1 MNVVIIL
8 IIVLLIGL
16 QLFILLKTHKKSKVL
31 ASVFETTTE
40 GYKVEKY
47 YIPKKELS
55 STTYDII
62 LSDKRRYKRKGD
74 DVETY
79 EDVVFTEAGDVD
91 GLPGVPSI
99 EKKTRIICKAKAKD
113 KEEVSLIS
121 LPGENPLQKEINRV
135 LNNYLIR
142 NKGAA
147 SDYGLIKD
155 VVERNCNS
163 LEEEIETQTPWPLY
177 FGLMGT
183 MLGIIVG
190 IGDIAINVGFDQF
203 VEKPEEH
210 IGGLMGD
217 VAMAMIVS
225 CCGILFTTTLSFFA
239 KKAKSILE
247 TRKNA
252 FYSWFQSEL
261 MPIISKENASTG
273 LKRLEENLSKFN
285 ESFEDN
291 VKELNATFSVVKE
304 TSGNQALLMKTLN
317 KMDLKKMAEANIEIL
332 SRFNQTV
339 GQLEKFNSY
348 INYSQTVLD
357 DIAQRN
363 TAISEA
369 TISVDSNLDKAL
381 NELKN
386 GVEQQM
392 SVLRDSL
399 RKSEEEMEKLVAC
412 ESRLFANQ
420 DSKINAFFD
429 SIQSFKPLIE
439 GINSWKKDLKSQ
451 TMEISRLV
459 DAISQMPLHDGDGGV
474 VIKEK
479 KTLNPVLI
487 SIVAVVVLLLG
498 GNMYY
503 SWKMTNAIK
512 GLVEVQAPQQAGSD
526 TLMQEV
532 APTPVSD
539 TVVAATEKKVPA
551 VMSKTKEQLKTQ
563 PQATKS
569 SQKTE
574 VRYNKRSSL
583 AY

>member
-16 QLFILLKTHKKSKVL
+16 QLFRLLKTHKKSKVL

-99 EKKTRIICKAKAKD
+99 EKKTRIICKAKD

-459 DAISQMPLHDGDGGV
+459 DAISQMPLHDGNGGV

-487 SIVAVVVLLLG
+487 SIVAVVVLFLG

-512 GLVEVQAPQQAGSD
+512 GLVEVQAPQQADTD

-532 APTPVSD
+532 APAPVSD

-563 PQATKS
+563 PQTKKS

-574 VRYNKRSSL
+574 VRHNNKRSSL

>member
-8 IIVLLIGL
+8 IIVVLIGL

-99 EKKTRIICKAKAKD
+99 EKKTRIICKAKD

-512 GLVEVQAPQQAGSD
+512 GLVEVQAPQQADTD

-539 TVVAATEKKVPA
+539 TVVAATEKIVPA

-563 PQATKS
+563 PQAKKS

-574 VRYNKRSSL
+574 VRHNNKRSSL

>member
-99 EKKTRIICKAKAKD
+99 EKKTRIICKAKD

-512 GLVEVQAPQQAGSD
+512 GLVEVQAPQQADTD

-563 PQATKS
+563 AQTKKS

-574 VRYNKRSSL
+574 VRHNNKRFSL

>member
-8 IIVLLIGL
+8 IIVVLIGL

-99 EKKTRIICKAKAKD
+99 EKKTRIICKAKD

-439 GINSWKKDLKSQ
+439 GINSWKKDLKNQ

-512 GLVEVQAPQQAGSD
+512 GLVEVQAPQQADTD

-539 TVVAATEKKVPA
+539 TVVAATEKIVPA

-563 PQATKS
+563 PQAKRS

>member
-8 IIVLLIGL
+8 IIVVLIGL

-99 EKKTRIICKAKAKD
+99 EKKTRIICKAKD

-225 CCGILFTTTLSFFA
+225 CCGIIFTTTLSFFA

-512 GLVEVQAPQQAGSD
+512 GLVEVQAPQQVDTD

-563 PQATKS
+563 AQTKKS

-574 VRYNKRSSL
+574 VRHNNKRSSL

>member
-8 IIVLLIGL
+8 IIAVLIGF

-62 LSDKRRYKRKGD
+62 LSDERRYKRKGD

-99 EKKTRIICKAKAKD
+99 EKKTRIICKAKD

-317 KMDLKKMAEANIEIL
+317 KMDLKKMAEANMEIL

-487 SIVAVVVLLLG
+487 SIVVAVVVLLLG

-512 GLVEVQAPQQAGSD
+512 GLVEVQAPQQADTD

-539 TVVAATEKKVPA
+539 TVVAATEKKC
-551 VMSKTKEQLKTQ
+551 Q
-563 PQATKS
+563 
-569 SQKTE
+569 
-574 VRYNKRSSL
+574 R
-583 AY
+583 

>member
-8 IIVLLIGL
+8 IIVVLIGL

-99 EKKTRIICKAKAKD
+99 EKKTRIICKAKD

-487 SIVAVVVLLLG
+487 SIVAAVVVLLLG

-512 GLVEVQAPQQAGSD
+512 GLVGVQAPQQADTD

-563 PQATKS
+563 AQTKKS

-574 VRYNKRSSL
+574 VRHNNKRSSL

>member
-99 EKKTRIICKAKAKD
+99 EKKTRIICKAKD

-210 IGGLMGD
+210 IGGLMW
-217 VAMAMIVS
+217 
-225 CCGILFTTTLSFFA
+225 LWL
-239 KKAKSILE
+239 
-247 TRKNA
+247 
-252 FYSWFQSEL
+252 
-261 MPIISKENASTG
+261 
-273 LKRLEENLSKFN
+273 
-285 ESFEDN
+285 
-291 VKELNATFSVVKE
+291 
-304 TSGNQALLMKTLN
+304 
-317 KMDLKKMAEANIEIL
+317 
-332 SRFNQTV
+332 
-339 GQLEKFNSY
+339 
-348 INYSQTVLD
+348 
-357 DIAQRN
+357 
-363 TAISEA
+363 
-369 TISVDSNLDKAL
+369 
-381 NELKN
+381 
-386 GVEQQM
+386 
-392 SVLRDSL
+392 
-399 RKSEEEMEKLVAC
+399 
-412 ESRLFANQ
+412 
-420 DSKINAFFD
+420 
-429 SIQSFKPLIE
+429 
-439 GINSWKKDLKSQ
+439 
-451 TMEISRLV
+451 
-459 DAISQMPLHDGDGGV
+459 
-474 VIKEK
+474 
-479 KTLNPVLI
+479 
-487 SIVAVVVLLLG
+487 
-498 GNMYY
+498 
-503 SWKMTNAIK
+503 
-512 GLVEVQAPQQAGSD
+512 
-526 TLMQEV
+526 
-532 APTPVSD
+532 
-539 TVVAATEKKVPA
+539 
-551 VMSKTKEQLKTQ
+551 
-563 PQATKS
+563 
-569 SQKTE
+569 
-574 VRYNKRSSL
+574 
-583 AY
+583 

>member
-8 IIVLLIGL
+8 IIVVLIGL

-40 GYKVEKY
+40 GYKVVKY

-62 LSDKRRYKRKGD
+62 LSDERRYKRKGD

-99 EKKTRIICKAKAKD
+99 EKKTRIICKAKD

-439 GINSWKKDLKSQ
+439 GINSWKKDLKNQ

-539 TVVAATEKKVPA
+539 TVVAATEKEVPA

>member
-99 EKKTRIICKAKAKD
+99 EKKTRIICKAKD

-512 GLVEVQAPQQAGSD
+512 GLVEVQAPQQADTD

-539 TVVAATEKKVPA
+539 TVVAATEKKC
-551 VMSKTKEQLKTQ
+551 Q
-563 PQATKS
+563 
-569 SQKTE
+569 
-574 VRYNKRSSL
+574 R
-583 AY
+583 

>member
-99 EKKTRIICKAKAKD
+99 EKKTRIICKAKD

-261 MPIISKENASTG
+261 MSIISKENASTG

-459 DAISQMPLHDGDGGV
+459 DAISQMPLHDGNGGV

-512 GLVEVQAPQQAGSD
+512 GLVEVQAPQQADTD

-532 APTPVSD
+532 APAPVSD

-563 PQATKS
+563 PQTKKS

-574 VRYNKRSSL
+574 VRHNNKRSSL

>member
-8 IIVLLIGL
+8 IIVVLIGL

-55 STTYDII
+55 STTYEII

-99 EKKTRIICKAKAKD
+99 EKKTRIICKAKD

-439 GINSWKKDLKSQ
+439 GINSWKKDLKNQ

-512 GLVEVQAPQQAGSD
+512 GLVEVQAPQQADTD

-539 TVVAATEKKVPA
+539 TVVAATEKIVPA

-563 PQATKS
+563 PQAKKVKS
-569 SQKTE
+569 E
-574 VRYNKRSSL
+574 N
-583 AY
+583 

>member
-8 IIVLLIGL
+8 IIVVLIGL

-40 GYKVEKY
+40 GYKVVKY

-62 LSDKRRYKRKGD
+62 LSDERRYKRKGD

-99 EKKTRIICKAKAKD
+99 EKKTRIICKAKD

-526 TLMQEV
+526 TLLQEV

-563 PQATKS
+563 PQTKKS

-574 VRYNKRSSL
+574 VRHNNKRSSL

>member
-8 IIVLLIGL
+8 IIVVLIGF

-99 EKKTRIICKAKAKD
+99 EKKTRIICKAKD

-439 GINSWKKDLKSQ
+439 GINSWKKDLKNQ

-512 GLVEVQAPQQAGSD
+512 GLVEVQAPQQADTD

-539 TVVAATEKKVPA
+539 TVVAATEKIVPA

-563 PQATKS
+563 PQAKKS

-574 VRYNKRSSL
+574 VRHNNKRSSL

>member
-8 IIVLLIGL
+8 IIVVLIGL

-99 EKKTRIICKAKAKD
+99 EKKTRIICKAKD

-512 GLVEVQAPQQAGSD
+512 GLVEVQAPQQADTD

-539 TVVAATEKKVPA
+539 TVVAATEKKC
-551 VMSKTKEQLKTQ
+551 Q
-563 PQATKS
+563 
-569 SQKTE
+569 
-574 VRYNKRSSL
+574 R
-583 AY
+583 

>member
-8 IIVLLIGL
+8 IIVVLIGL

-99 EKKTRIICKAKAKD
+99 EKKTRIICKAKD

-439 GINSWKKDLKSQ
+439 GINSWKKNLKSQ

-512 GLVEVQAPQQAGSD
+512 GLVEVQAPQQADTD

-532 APTPVSD
+532 APAPVSD

-563 PQATKS
+563 PQTKKS

-574 VRYNKRSSL
+574 VRHNNKRSSL

>member
-8 IIVLLIGL
+8 IIVVLIGF

-40 GYKVEKY
+40 GYKVVKY

-62 LSDKRRYKRKGD
+62 LSDERRYKRKGD

-99 EKKTRIICKAKAKD
+99 EKKTRIICKAKD

-512 GLVEVQAPQQAGSD
+512 GLVEVQAPQQADTD

-539 TVVAATEKKVPA
+539 TVVAVTEKKVPA

-563 PQATKS
+563 PQTKKS

-574 VRYNKRSSL
+574 VRHNNKRSSL

>member
-62 LSDKRRYKRKGD
+62 LSDKRRYKKKGD

-99 EKKTRIICKAKAKD
+99 EKKTRIICKAKD

-512 GLVEVQAPQQAGSD
+512 GLVEVQAPQQADTD

-532 APTPVSD
+532 APAPVSD

-563 PQATKS
+563 PQTKKS

-574 VRYNKRSSL
+574 VRHNNKRSSL

>member
-8 IIVLLIGL
+8 IIVVLIGL

-40 GYKVEKY
+40 GYKVVKY

-62 LSDKRRYKRKGD
+62 LSDERRYKRKGD
-74 DVETY
+74 GVETY

-99 EKKTRIICKAKAKD
+99 EKKTRIICKAKD

-512 GLVEVQAPQQAGSD
+512 GLVEVQAPQQADTD

-563 PQATKS
+563 AQTKNS

-574 VRYNKRSSL
+574 VRHNNKRSSL

>member
-8 IIVLLIGL
+8 IIVVLIGF

-40 GYKVEKY
+40 GYKVVKY

-62 LSDKRRYKRKGD
+62 LSDERRYKRKGD

-79 EDVVFTEAGDVD
+79 EEVVFTEAGDVD

-99 EKKTRIICKAKAKD
+99 EKKTRIICKAKD

-225 CCGILFTTTLSFFA
+225 CCGILFTTTLSFIA

-285 ESFEDN
+285 DSFEDN

-317 KMDLKKMAEANIEIL
+317 EMDLKKMAEANIEIL

-459 DAISQMPLHDGDGGV
+459 DAISQMPLHDGDAGV

-512 GLVEVQAPQQAGSD
+512 GLVEVQAPQQADTD

>member
-8 IIVLLIGL
+8 IIVVLIGL

-62 LSDKRRYKRKGD
+62 LSDKRRYKKKGD

-99 EKKTRIICKAKAKD
+99 EKKTRIICKAKD

-512 GLVEVQAPQQAGSD
+512 GLVEVQAPQQADTD

-539 TVVAATEKKVPA
+539 TVVAATEKKC
-551 VMSKTKEQLKTQ
+551 Q
-563 PQATKS
+563 
-569 SQKTE
+569 
-574 VRYNKRSSL
+574 R
-583 AY
+583 

>member
-8 IIVLLIGL
+8 IIVVLIGL

-40 GYKVEKY
+40 GYKVVKY

-62 LSDKRRYKRKGD
+62 LSDERRYKRKGD

-99 EKKTRIICKAKAKD
+99 EKKTRIICKAKD

-317 KMDLKKMAEANIEIL
+317 KMDLKKMAEANIDIL

-512 GLVEVQAPQQAGSD
+512 GLVEVQAPQQADTD

-551 VMSKTKEQLKTQ
+551 VMSKTKEQLKKQ
-563 PQATKS
+563 PQTKKS

>member
-8 IIVLLIGL
+8 IIAVLIGF

-99 EKKTRIICKAKAKD
+99 EKKTRIICKAKD

-539 TVVAATEKKVPA
+539 TVVAATEKKC
-551 VMSKTKEQLKTQ
+551 
-563 PQATKS
+563 
-569 SQKTE
+569 
-574 VRYNKRSSL
+574 RR
-583 AY
+583 

>member
-8 IIVLLIGL
+8 IIVVLIGL

-99 EKKTRIICKAKAKD
+99 EKKTRIICKAKD

-163 LEEEIETQTPWPLY
+163 LEEEIETKTPWPLY

-439 GINSWKKDLKSQ
+439 GINSWKKDLKNQ

-512 GLVEVQAPQQAGSD
+512 GLVEVQAPQQADTD

-539 TVVAATEKKVPA
+539 TVVAATEKIVPA

-563 PQATKS
+563 PQAKKS

-574 VRYNKRSSL
+574 VRHNNKRSSL

>member
-8 IIVLLIGL
+8 IIVVLIGL

-99 EKKTRIICKAKAKD
+99 EKKTRIICKAKD

-190 IGDIAINVGFDQF
+190 IGDIAINVRFDQF

-439 GINSWKKDLKSQ
+439 GINSWKKDLKNQ

-512 GLVEVQAPQQAGSD
+512 GLVEVQAPQQADTD

-539 TVVAATEKKVPA
+539 TVVAATEKIVPA

-563 PQATKS
+563 PQAKKS

>member
-8 IIVLLIGL
+8 IIVVLIGL
-16 QLFILLKTHKKSKVL
+16 QLFILLKTYKKSKVL

-79 EDVVFTEAGDVD
+79 EDVVFTETGDVD

-99 EKKTRIICKAKAKD
+99 EKKTRIICKAKD

-487 SIVAVVVLLLG
+487 SIVAAVVVLLLG

-512 GLVEVQAPQQAGSD
+512 GLVEVQAPQQADTD

-532 APTPVSD
+532 APAPVSD

-563 PQATKS
+563 PQTKKS

-574 VRYNKRSSL
+574 VRHNNKRSSL

>member
-99 EKKTRIICKAKAKD
+99 EKKTRIICKAKD

-512 GLVEVQAPQQAGSD
+512 GLVGVQAPQQADTD

-563 PQATKS
+563 AQTKKS

-574 VRYNKRSSL
+574 VRHNNKRSSL

>member
-8 IIVLLIGL
+8 IIVVLIGL

-99 EKKTRIICKAKAKD
+99 EKKTRIICKAKD

-317 KMDLKKMAEANIEIL
+317 KMDLKKMAEANMEIL

-512 GLVEVQAPQQAGSD
+512 GLVEVQAPQQADTD

-539 TVVAATEKKVPA
+539 TVVAATEKIVPA

-563 PQATKS
+563 PQAKKS

-574 VRYNKRSSL
+574 VRHNNKRSSL

>member
-8 IIVLLIGL
+8 IIVVLIGL

-55 STTYDII
+55 STTYEII

-99 EKKTRIICKAKAKD
+99 EKKTRIICKAKD

-439 GINSWKKDLKSQ
+439 GINSWKKDLKNQ

-512 GLVEVQAPQQAGSD
+512 GLVEVQAPQQADTD

-532 APTPVSD
+532 APAPVSD
-539 TVVAATEKKVPA
+539 TVVAATEKIVPA

-563 PQATKS
+563 PQAKKS

-574 VRYNKRSSL
+574 VRHNNKRSSL

>member
-62 LSDKRRYKRKGD
+62 LSDKRRYKKKGD

-99 EKKTRIICKAKAKD
+99 EKKTRIICKAKD

-285 ESFEDN
+285 DSFEDN

-317 KMDLKKMAEANIEIL
+317 EMDLKKMAEANIEIL

-412 ESRLFANQ
+412 GSRLFANQ

-479 KTLNPVLI
+479 ITLNPVLI

-512 GLVEVQAPQQAGSD
+512 GLVEVQAPQQADTD

-563 PQATKS
+563 PQTKKS

-574 VRYNKRSSL
+574 VRHNNKRSSL

>member
-8 IIVLLIGL
+8 IIVVLIGL

-55 STTYDII
+55 STTYEII

-99 EKKTRIICKAKAKD
+99 EKKTRIICKAKD

-439 GINSWKKDLKSQ
+439 GINSWKKDLKNQ

-512 GLVEVQAPQQAGSD
+512 GLVEVQAPQQADTD

-539 TVVAATEKKVPA
+539 TVVAATEKIVPA

-563 PQATKS
+563 PQAKKS

-574 VRYNKRSSL
+574 VRHNNKRSSL

>member
-99 EKKTRIICKAKAKD
+99 EKKTRIICKAKD

-459 DAISQMPLHDGDGGV
+459 DAISQMPLHDGNGGV

-512 GLVEVQAPQQAGSD
+512 GLVEVQAPQQADTD

-532 APTPVSD
+532 APAPVSD

-563 PQATKS
+563 PQTKKS

-574 VRYNKRSSL
+574 VRHNNKRSSL

>member
-8 IIVLLIGL
+8 IIVVLIGL

-99 EKKTRIICKAKAKD
+99 EKKTRIICKAKD

-439 GINSWKKDLKSQ
+439 GINSWKKDLKNQ

-512 GLVEVQAPQQAGSD
+512 GLVEVQAPQQADTD

-539 TVVAATEKKVPA
+539 TVVAATEKIVPA

-563 PQATKS
+563 PQAKKS

-574 VRYNKRSSL
+574 VRHNNKRSSL

>member
-99 EKKTRIICKAKAKD
+99 EKKTRIICKAKD

-261 MPIISKENASTG
+261 MPIISKEKASTG

-512 GLVEVQAPQQAGSD
+512 GLVEVQAPQQADTD

-563 PQATKS
+563 AQTKKS

-574 VRYNKRSSL
+574 VRHNNKRSSL

>member
-8 IIVLLIGL
+8 IIVVLIGL

-99 EKKTRIICKAKAKD
+99 EKKTRIICKAKD

-512 GLVEVQAPQQAGSD
+512 GLVEVQAPQQADTD

-532 APTPVSD
+532 APAPVSD

-563 PQATKS
+563 AQTKKS

-574 VRYNKRSSL
+574 VRHNNKRSSL

>member
-8 IIVLLIGL
+8 IIVVLIGL

-99 EKKTRIICKAKAKD
+99 EKKTRIICKAKD

-512 GLVEVQAPQQAGSD
+512 GLVEVQAPQQADTD

-563 PQATKS
+563 PQTKKS
-569 SQKTE
+569 SQKTK
-574 VRYNKRSSL
+574 VRHNNKRSSL

>member
-8 IIVLLIGL
+8 IIVVLIGL

-40 GYKVEKY
+40 GYKVVKY

-62 LSDKRRYKRKGD
+62 LSDERRYKRKGD

-99 EKKTRIICKAKAKD
+99 EKKTRIICKAKD

>member
-8 IIVLLIGL
+8 IIVVLIGL

-99 EKKTRIICKAKAKD
+99 EKKTRIICKAKD

-512 GLVEVQAPQQAGSD
+512 GLVEVQAPQQADTD

-532 APTPVSD
+532 APAPVSD

-563 PQATKS
+563 PQTKKS

-574 VRYNKRSSL
+574 VRHNNKRSSL

>member
-8 IIVLLIGL
+8 IIVVLIGL

-99 EKKTRIICKAKAKD
+99 EKKTRIICKAKD

-439 GINSWKKDLKSQ
+439 GINNWKKDLKSQ

-512 GLVEVQAPQQAGSD
+512 GLVEVQAPQQAGAD